1 MVRHAKVG
9 LRACMFFALIRFIFP
24 VLAAAVVIF
33 GGVVLA
39 YHLAPQATLFA
50 SELLQERTVLV
61 AVVFAHAVIVI
72 DFYSRLLMHNVK
84 MNFVGAKSSAQHY
97 LNK

>member
-1 MVRHAKVG
+1 MVRHAKVV

-24 VLAAAVVIF
+24 ALAAAIAIF
-33 GGVVLA
+33 GGVVLT
-39 YHLAPQATLFA
+39 YHLAPQTTLFA
-50 SELLQERTVLV
+50 SNLLQKHTVLV

-72 DFYSRLLMHNVK
+72 DFYSRLFMHNVR
-84 MNFVGAKSSAQHY
+84 MNFVGAKSRAQHY